1 MTTKFIKIGVT
12 KIMESNMKLYEGF
25 LHGADYNPEQWLSYP
40 EILQQDIEYMKKAH
54 CNVVSIG
61 IFSWSFLEP
70 EEGKYNFEYFDKI
83 VNDLLENDIKI
94 ILATPSGAKPRWLA
108 EKYPEVLRV
117 DKNKVRQIYGF
128 RHNHCYS
135 SPVYRSKITKLN
147 KMLAERYSHKIIM
160 WHISNEYSGEC
171 HCDLC
176 QRAFREY
183 LKTKYN
189 NNLESLNHA
198 WWTGFWSHNI
208 TDWEQIH
215 SPVNIGEPDGIM
227 TGLYMDWKDFVTYQT
242 TDFMKAEIEA
252 VKSVNEN
259 IPVTANFMG
268 PYQPL
273 DYHYMKDFVD
283 VISWDS
289 YPTWHSD
296 RGDVYE
302 GHTIAFAHDLHRG
315 LKRKPF
321 LLMESTPSLTNWLPY
336 NKLKKPGMHRLS
348 SLQAV
353 AHGSDSVQY
362 FQWRKGRGGN
372 EKFHGAVID
381 HNNKPDGRVF
391 DDVKNLGITLE
402 KIKEIAGTETK
413 SQVALVYEFRNRWA
427 IDNSS
432 GFNNADKK
440 YKRTCINHYLQFWK
454 RGINVD
460 VIGIDNDLSDYKVV
474 VLPMLYSLSEKQID
488 NIEKFVANGGTVVA
502 TYMTGYAN
510 ETDLCYMG
518 GFPGGK
524 LKDVFGLCADEIDT
538 LYETDFNFVKLNNKS
553 FKVVDY
559 CELVTPLT
567 AEVTGKYEMDFYK
580 GKPAVLKNSYN
591 KGKTYYIACR
601 DTGELLNEL
610 YEEIIKECNI
620 KYHILP
626 YGISIHTRED
636 DFNKYLFVEN
646 YTEKEQKVS
655 LEGKYIDVENDNI
668 YTDEIIVDGYG
679 IKILKS
685 II

>member
-1 MTTKFIKIGVT
+1 
-12 KIMESNMKLYEGF
+12 
-25 LHGADYNPEQWLSYP
+25 
-40 EILQQDIEYMKKAH
+40 
-54 CNVVSIG
+54 
-61 IFSWSFLEP
+61 
-70 EEGKYNFEYFDKI
+70 
-83 VNDLLENDIKI
+83 
-94 ILATPSGAKPRWLA
+94 
-108 EKYPEVLRV
+108 
-117 DKNKVRQIYGF
+117 
-128 RHNHCYS
+128 
-135 SPVYRSKITKLN
+135 
-147 KMLAERYSHKIIM
+147 
-160 WHISNEYSGEC
+160 
-171 HCDLC
+171 
-176 QRAFREY
+176 
-183 LKTKYN
+183 
-189 NNLESLNHA
+189 
-198 WWTGFWSHNI
+198 
-208 TDWEQIH
+208 
-215 SPVNIGEPDGIM
+215 
-227 TGLYMDWKDFVTYQT
+227 
-242 TDFMKAEIEA
+242 
-252 VKSVNEN
+252 
-259 IPVTANFMG
+259 
-268 PYQPL
+268 
-273 DYHYMKDFVD
+273 MKDFVD

-296 RGDVYE
+296 RGDFYE

-381 HNNKPDGRVF
+381 HNNKPEGRVF

-440 YKRTCINHYLQFWK
+440 YKRPCINHYLQFWK

-460 VIGIDNDLSDYKVV
+460 VIGADYDLSDYKVV
-474 VLPMLYSLSEKQID
+474 VLPMLYSLSEKQIG

-559 CELVTPLT
+559 CELITPFS

-580 GKPAVLKNSYN
+580 G
-591 KGKTYYIACR
+591 
-601 DTGELLNEL
+601 
-610 YEEIIKECNI
+610 
-620 KYHILP
+620 
-626 YGISIHTRED
+626 
-636 DFNKYLFVEN
+636 
-646 YTEKEQKVS
+646 
-655 LEGKYIDVENDNI
+655 
-668 YTDEIIVDGYG
+668 
-679 IKILKS
+679 
-685 II
+685 